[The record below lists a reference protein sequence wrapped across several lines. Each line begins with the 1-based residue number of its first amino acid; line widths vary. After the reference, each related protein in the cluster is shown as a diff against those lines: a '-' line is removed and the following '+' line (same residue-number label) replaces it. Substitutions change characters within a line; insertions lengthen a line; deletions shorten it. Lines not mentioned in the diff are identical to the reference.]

1 LEPRRPCARRL
12 APDREQQRRIAVV
25 GFEVDRAE
33 LALLDRT
40 TDVLASRAR
49 PASPLLHSCHTVHR
63 QSTCSSMR
71 DFQTSNRRM
80 ILHHELLQS
89 PRCGGGPAPR
99 GWPPPPT
106 MDRRGAFF
114 IYCGDP
120 EIFLTQKS
128 RGGGSGTRSIAARTR
143 RPSSCFTSE
152 RTLARGRGGDRLY
165 ALHVEYVCMSYI
177 SPGKSERIYLLQ
189 HTLHTATTT
198 LSTSLYRMGTNEG
211 FSLYESPAYNFPI
224 RPYVGHPSSDGIATR
239 TKVPSGCGCSWP
251 IWISWAIISRTSFAL
266 SRQRMCCW
274 NVRAV
279 AGAPV
284 RLRART

>member
-1 LEPRRPCARRL
+1 MVGSGSLEGCKLAGQILVLCAGPGHSHQWSFCAPFRNQDLQTHNPLKNRCPAFFVKLTSFANFSPGNWSHAGPCARRL

-25 GFEVDRAE
+25 GVQVDRAE

-120 EIFLTQKS
+120 EIFLPQNPE
-128 RGGGSGTRSIAARTR
+128 GIG
-143 RPSSCFTSE
+143 RP
-152 RTLARGRGGDRLY
+152 
-165 ALHVEYVCMSYI
+165 
-177 SPGKSERIYLLQ
+177 
-189 HTLHTATTT
+189 
-198 LSTSLYRMGTNEG
+198 
-211 FSLYESPAYNFPI
+211 
-224 RPYVGHPSSDGIATR
+224 
-239 TKVPSGCGCSWP
+239 VPP
-251 IWISWAIISRTSFAL
+251 LPVRSRTIFPLGLIS
-266 SRQRMCCW
+266 S
-274 NVRAV
+274 AV
-279 AGAPV
+279 SCAGGPTRE
-284 RLRART
+284 RLQARCH